1 MIFLG
6 CTFRWLS
13 TTETCLILER
23 FSASVFVGDDVARS
37 IYLAL
42 NMLLWEDLALG
53 DVEGWNMNERI
64 ERFVCGD
71 GQFLDA

>member
-1 MIFLG
+1 
-6 CTFRWLS
+6 
-13 TTETCLILER
+13 
-23 FSASVFVGDDVARS
+23 
-37 IYLAL
+37 
-42 NMLLWEDLALG
+42 MLLWEDLALG